1 MVTRAKPKAGQ
12 NRVGMMVRIAP
23 DIRERLEQSA
33 EKAGRSLGQEVELR
47 LDRSFELVSIIDST
61 IKQTLSAAVE
71 LTREGL
77 AQTEGH
83 LVNMVGG
90 DDLFLLWAKLSF
102 VIREVEYE
110 TGKSIR
116 EDEETRNR
124 AERELLGAIPGLFRK
139 LPEPYSEFKKRS
151 ATNLAEGGGTNALAA
166 LHHKAGAL
174 PPLGYV
180 GPWPP
185 RSE

>member
-23 DIRERLEQSA
+23 DIRERLEKSA
-33 EKAGRSLGQEVELR
+33 EQAGRSLGQEVELR

-61 IKQTLSAAVE
+61 IKQTLNAAVE
-71 LTREGL
+71 LTKDGL
-77 AQTEGH
+77 AQTESH
-83 LVNMVGG
+83 LINMAGG
-90 DDLFLLWAKLSF
+90 DDLFLLWAKLSL
-102 VIREVEYE
+102 VIQEIEYE

-124 AERELLGAIPGLFRK
+124 AERELLGAIPGVFRR
-139 LPEPYSEFKKRS
+139 LPMPYSELKKRS
-151 ATNLAEGGGTNALAA
+151 ASNLAENGNTNALAA
-166 LHHKAGAL
+166 LNHKAGAL

-180 GPWPP
+180 GSWPP
-185 RSE
+185 RGD